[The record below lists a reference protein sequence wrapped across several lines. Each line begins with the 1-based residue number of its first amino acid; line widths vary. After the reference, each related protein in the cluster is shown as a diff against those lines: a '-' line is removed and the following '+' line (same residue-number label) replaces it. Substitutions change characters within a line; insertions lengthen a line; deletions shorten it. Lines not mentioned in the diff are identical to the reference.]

1 MWSHKQQ
8 PFGGCFWRWLVSLGP
23 HVFPILFFYCTGT
36 IICTDN
42 LFLLGFETMGKKK
55 LGILL
60 NEGRLSL
67 VFFGSSNRY
76 IERVET
82 GRLKSIWCLWTS
94 LKKTS
99 VHFKMLKTILLIA
112 KIVLSWEKYGKS
124 CICMWIDCKE
134 LASLVIN
141 CATSKKPY
149 ERDATYLQII
159 AYNTI
164 AFYFD
169 FIVVHL
175 SYMC

>member
-1 MWSHKQQ
+1 MAASENDWSLLAPMFFPSCSFIAQGQ
-8 PFGGCFWRWLVSLGP
+8 LFALTTCFYLVLKP
-23 HVFPILFFYCTGT
+23 W
-36 IICTDN
+36 
-42 LFLLGFETMGKKK
+42 GKKK

-82 GRLKSIWCLWTS
+82 GRLKSIWCLWTY

-169 FIVVHL
+169 FIVLHL

>member
-1 MWSHKQQ
+1 MAASEDDWSLLAPMFFPHLVLLLHRDNYLHWQLV
-8 PFGGCFWRWLVSLGP
+8 FTWFWNHG
-23 HVFPILFFYCTGT
+23 
-36 IICTDN
+36 
-42 LFLLGFETMGKKK
+42 E

-67 VFFGSSNRY
+67 IFFGSSNRY

-169 FIVVHL
+169 FIVLHL

>member
-1 MWSHKQQ
+1 MIGLSWPPCFSHLVLLLHRDNYLHWQLV
-8 PFGGCFWRWLVSLGP
+8 FTWFWNHG
-23 HVFPILFFYCTGT
+23 
-36 IICTDN
+36 
-42 LFLLGFETMGKKK
+42 E

-82 GRLKSIWCLWTS
+82 GRLKSIRCLWTS

-112 KIVLSWEKYGKS
+112 KTVLSWEKYGKW

-169 FIVVHL
+169 FVVLHL